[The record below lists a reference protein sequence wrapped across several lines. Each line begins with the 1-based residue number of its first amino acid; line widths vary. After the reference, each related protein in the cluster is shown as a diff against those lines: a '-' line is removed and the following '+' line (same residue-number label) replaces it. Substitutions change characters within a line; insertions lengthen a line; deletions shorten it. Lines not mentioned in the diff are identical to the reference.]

1 MSGGDADRYQ
11 VWEAPSYSKLDIH
24 ATFDIP
30 TTFDLGGSTVTMQAF
45 VHVFNALDEIFV
57 QDAVDNSQYNSWGG
71 TGNHDA
77 DNAEVFLGH
86 PRYFNAGVTFRF

>member
-1 MSGGDADRYQ
+1 
-11 VWEAPSYSKLDIH
+11 
-24 ATFDIP
+24 
-30 TTFDLGGSTVTMQAF
+30 MQAF